1 MSLYKIKQSY
11 IKFSFTQ
18 NVILDISILLT
29 INHFIR
35 ISKSSISHNIP
46 KILQIVL
53 LCLDLPINN
62 IPILIFGLP
71 FYIYNMIIKL
81 LPYLLP
87 FSVYLLLCKINTTDV
102 HAIAI
107 LSLCDQRVVEI
118 LTCVAVVVD
127 EEFIDS
133 DMDVVT

>member
-1 MSLYKIKQSY
+1 M
-11 IKFSFTQ
+11 
-18 NVILDISILLT
+18 
-29 INHFIR
+29 
-35 ISKSSISHNIP
+35 
-46 KILQIVL
+46 LQIVL
-53 LCLDLPINN
+53 LCLDLPIDN

-87 FSVYLLLCKINTTDV
+87 LSIYLLLCKINTTDV
-102 HAIAI
+102 HAITV
-107 LSLCDQRVVEI
+107 LSLCDERVVVI

-127 EEFIDS
+127 EEFIES